1 MLSCLVAGCV
11 LFACCTLTAGEAPN
25 TLAVLNFTNRN
36 PGDGWDWL
44 GTGLA
49 DMLITDLSRS
59 AAFQLVSRERM
70 VALAREMSFGRTGL
84 PAEAGLRGL
93 SRAARARYVLGG
105 TFQVK
110 GTVLSLYA
118 HLFDAETG
126 KLKRVHAVSGKS
138 GELFALEKAL
148 AKQIIERFA
157 VKLTA
162 AERAL
167 LEYMPTDSLDA
178 AAHCYR
184 GLKLQDEGK
193 LYDALRHLR
202 RSVARDPRFGRG
214 GWHLARLYYYLA
226 ELEHARLEYRRL
238 GRLPDDTPEALLGLQ
253 VYVHLPGSADERLA
267 ACREIMRRWPRRR
280 QVNRTP
286 PLAMGASSAAQLL
299 AMSGRVDEA
308 LRLLQNTRIKPADD
322 FFNWGRSAVRH
333 TYVHILDLSGQT
345 AAGAPLGSQYMVRLT
360 RERPSVSS
368 GGRQAKPPPG
378 MKASCGWGRAY
389 HLQAE
394 DGYWLRSL
402 RLTAVVS
409 GPAES
414 ARFSVRRLGSAA
426 RGAYGSDLPLHK
438 AFNRAPGDQQTLDT
452 VWRLAPGMRGVRF
465 FAGGRPWKKGR
476 VHSWTL
482 TADLAPLGETGSLR
496 VRCWPP
502 GRVWIDGHPAGT
514 TADDFPCVPAGRH
527 NVLVQARPPSLQPTR
542 AEDCRAQVIVRPG
555 RETAATLHPYGAA
568 FDARWDERVRVEPPG
583 GLMGLSGIGVHPGSF
598 RMLAADDGRL
608 HVIAS
613 AAVWARYVDGK
624 IRSARDLYYARH
636 EPGSRRLRFR
646 PLPPPIS
653 GGYVIDHSVAWE
665 PDGSLLLVYQ
675 QSGGGVF
682 LSRTRDFIRWTRPTR
697 VPTARGQPQVVI
709 AGAKRYVLFT
719 TTWARGGPDGIQ
731 VQRSADGGATWSVPA
746 TVATWRAGSGRASPC
761 RAVAYS
767 NGTFWA
773 AVATREGV
781 WVWSSRD
788 LKAWTRHPLPPGKGP
803 AVHLWPEPNGG
814 CALGFE
820 AKGKDF
826 LVMTTRDG
834 TAWTKRLLSPF
845 DRTCRVARAPDGS
858 WWVAGVTYSG
868 VWIRRRKPSAV
879 GLPPVTERGEGE

>member
-1 MLSCLVAGCV
+1 M
-11 LFACCTLTAGEAPN
+11 
-25 TLAVLNFTNRN
+25 
-36 PGDGWDWL
+36 
-44 GTGLA
+44 
-49 DMLITDLSRS
+49 
-59 AAFQLVSRERM
+59 
-70 VALAREMSFGRTGL
+70 
-84 PAEAGLRGL
+84 
-93 SRAARARYVLGG
+93 
-105 TFQVK
+105 
-110 GTVLSLYA
+110 
-118 HLFDAETG
+118 
-126 KLKRVHAVSGKS
+126 
-138 GELFALEKAL
+138 
-148 AKQIIERFA
+148 
-157 VKLTA
+157 
-162 AERAL
+162 
-167 LEYMPTDSLDA
+167 
-178 AAHCYR
+178 
-184 GLKLQDEGK
+184 
-193 LYDALRHLR
+193 
-202 RSVARDPRFGRG
+202 
-214 GWHLARLYYYLA
+214 
-226 ELEHARLEYRRL
+226 
-238 GRLPDDTPEALLGLQ
+238 
-253 VYVHLPGSADERLA
+253 
-267 ACREIMRRWPRRR
+267 
-280 QVNRTP
+280 
-286 PLAMGASSAAQLL
+286 
-299 AMSGRVDEA
+299 
-308 LRLLQNTRIKPADD
+308 
-322 FFNWGRSAVRH
+322 
-333 TYVHILDLSGQT
+333 
-345 AAGAPLGSQYMVRLT
+345 
-360 RERPSVSS
+360 
-368 GGRQAKPPPG
+368 
-378 MKASCGWGRAY
+378 
-389 HLQAE
+389 
-394 DGYWLRSL
+394 
-402 RLTAVVS
+402 
-409 GPAES
+409 
-414 ARFSVRRLGSAA
+414 
-426 RGAYGSDLPLHK
+426 
-438 AFNRAPGDQQTLDT
+438 
-452 VWRLAPGMRGVRF
+452 
-465 FAGGRPWKKGR
+465 
-476 VHSWTL
+476 
-482 TADLAPLGETGSLR
+482 
-496 VRCWPP
+496 
-502 GRVWIDGHPAGT
+502 
-514 TADDFPCVPAGRH
+514 
-527 NVLVQARPPSLQPTR
+527 
-542 AEDCRAQVIVRPG
+542 RPG

-653 GGYVIDHSVAWE
+653 GGYVSDHSVAWE

-697 VPTARGQPQVVI
+697 VPTARGQPQIVI

-731 VQRSADGGATWSVPA
+731 AQRSADGGATWSVPA

-858 WWVAGVTYSG
+858 WWVAGVTYSQ
-868 VWIRRRKPSAV
+868 VWLRRRKPMAV
-879 GLPPVTERGEGE
+879 PGAERAEDGT